1 MSIDYIITHLGI
13 LKMAID
19 TQIEKG
25 DKEDALKKSSEALVE
40 AQLLL
45 ASMKIRE
52 DKRRNGENKMSIVKE
67 LEKLKLMVMDRKTI
81 DLTDRIYVR
90 SLINEVIQEA
100 KEAKRY
106 KVPEF
111 LQKEVG

>member
-1 MSIDYIITHLGI
+1 
-13 LKMAID
+13 
-19 TQIEKG
+19 
-25 DKEDALKKSSEALVE
+25 
-40 AQLLL
+40 
-45 ASMKIRE
+45 
-52 DKRRNGENKMSIVKE
+52 MSIVKE

-100 KEAKRY
+100 KEAERY

-111 LQKEVG
+111 LQKETV

>member
-25 DKEDALKKSSEALVE
+25 DDSDALKNSREALAE

-52 DKRRNGENKMSIVKE
+52 EM
-67 LEKLKLMVMDRKTI
+67 EKTR
-81 DLTDRIYVR
+81 
-90 SLINEVIQEA
+90 
-100 KEAKRY
+100 
-106 KVPEF
+106 
-111 LQKEVG
+111 